1 MFTVNAKYEEVHKS
15 IAIVRKDP
23 RLNIRMIDNMLN
35 TNERTIRQVLLD
47 ELIMTKVCA
56 KMVPVSFTQE

>member
-35 TNERTIRQVLLD
+35 TNERTIMQVLLD